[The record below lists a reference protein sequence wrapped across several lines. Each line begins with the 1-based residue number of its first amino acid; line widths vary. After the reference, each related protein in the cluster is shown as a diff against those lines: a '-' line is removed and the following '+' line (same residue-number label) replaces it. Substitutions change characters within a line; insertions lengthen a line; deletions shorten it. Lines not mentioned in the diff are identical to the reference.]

1 MFRCENGE
9 NGCRM
14 RIQRRQMKEHVE
26 KCEWKPGDITNKLSN
41 INYNNLANINHNNLS
56 NINYKNLNYEFVSF
70 SLILIY
76 TFYSF
81 SVDCPVPACR
91 VKLPRTKVLI
101 HLQTHHLS
109 VFAGGRLDSRTSLFI
124 AFFLLS
130 LLLNL
135 IFFWQFSQS
144 DI

>member
-14 RIQRRQMKEHVE
+14 RIQRRLMKEHVE
-26 KCEWKPGDITNKLSN
+26 KCEWKPGDITNSLTN
-41 INYNNLANINHNNLS
+41 INYN
-56 NINYKNLNYEFVSF
+56 YLNYESVSL

-76 TFYSF
+76 TFCSF

-109 VFAGGRLDSRTSLFI
+109 VFAGGRLDSKTSLFI

-135 IFFWQFSQS
+135 VFFWQFSQS